1 MYNDWYQGDNVFSDA
16 YELQTDLGKGAQGK
30 VCKVFHKRDKM
41 HFSMKKVD
49 INFNS
54 PINCLNVLREIKIL
68 KNITHRH
75 IIGLKEVLAKE
86 TMATYDHIY
95 LITDLMD
102 IDLKNVIYSE
112 QDLTIEHVKKIAF
125 QIITGIEYIHR
136 KGIMHRDIKPANILV
151 NKDCNVKLCDFGMA
165 KANLQNATFEGRQF
179 PMNSCNVTTR
189 WYRAPEVLF
198 EFDDYTE
205 SMDVWSF
212 GCVLAEMLTRQ
223 PFMRGKTD
231 LEQVGLVADLIGHPP
246 REIFSRLNQGLQDFF
261 EDQINMPKNF
271 KKMFLMLDKDG
282 IDLLQ
287 RIFTYDY
294 KRRISA
300 KAILE
305 HPFFSEES
313 DESRN
318 ELQEVLDSVN
328 DEDLD
333 IRLFSFETKELSSH
347 DFRRLIFVEQGEYM

>member
-1 MYNDWYQGDNVFSDA
+1 MYSDWYQEEDETFNA

-30 VCKVFHKRDKM
+30 VCKVFHKEDKA
-41 HFSMKKVD
+41 HYSMKKVD

-54 PINCLNVLREIKIL
+54 KVNCLNVLREIKIL

-75 IIGLKEVLAKE
+75 VIRLKELMIKE
-86 TMATYDHIY
+86 PKNNYDHIY
-95 LITDLMD
+95 LVTDLMD

-112 QDLTIEHVKKIAF
+112 QDLTIEHIKKISY

-136 KGIMHRDIKPANILV
+136 KGVMHRDIKPANILV

-165 KANLQNATFEGRQF
+165 KVNLQNSEFEGRNF

-198 EFDDYTE
+198 GFEDYTE
-205 SMDVWSF
+205 SIDIWSF

-231 LEQVGLVADLIGHPP
+231 LEQVGLIADLIGHPP
-246 REIFSRLNQGLQDFF
+246 REILTRLNPGLQDFF
-261 EDQINMPKNF
+261 EEQINMPKNF
-271 KKMFLMLDKDG
+271 KKMFVMLEKDG

-294 KRRISA
+294 RRRISA

-305 HPFFSEES
+305 HPFFTDEA

-318 ELQEVLDSVN
+318 ELQQVLDSVD

-333 IRLFSFETKELSSH
+333 IRLFSFETKNHSPQE
-347 DFRRLIFVEQGEYM
+347 FRRLIYVEQGEYM